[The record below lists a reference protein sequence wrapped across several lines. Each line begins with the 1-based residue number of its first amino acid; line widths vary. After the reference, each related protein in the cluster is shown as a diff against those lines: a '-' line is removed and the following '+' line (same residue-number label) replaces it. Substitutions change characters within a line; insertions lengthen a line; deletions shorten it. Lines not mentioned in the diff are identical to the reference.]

1 MFDDLLNEIKGF
13 KYQITAKVFLRKC
26 KENEDIEF
34 TPVYF
39 NSTTKTVINPKYDF
53 DKSFQKILCRIDNW
67 INEEPGWVI
76 ESINGESVSISIYSP
91 LSGSSYIKL
100 PDKLR
105 NSTKGL
111 INIKDKGN
119 K

>member
-13 KYQITAKVFLRKC
+13 KYQITAKVLLRKC
-26 KENEDIEF
+26 KENGDIEF

-67 INEEPGWVI
+67 INEEPEWVI